1 MALVSIAEQNL
12 SLDLYYGANK
22 GSIAA
27 SAHEL
32 ALFVGDPSLGTST
45 ELTSAGGYA
54 RVTVANDGTNWPAA
68 ADGAKT
74 SAAVT
79 FADSTDAWSG
89 VPTHW
94 QLFNVDT
101 GDAGDSG
108 VLDPTVS
115 FSIDGA
121 GVVVNLTLTIYY
133 DGGLS

>member
-68 ADGAKT
+68 AAGAKT

-101 GDAGDSG
+101 GEMGDSG
-108 VLDPTVS
+108 VIPESSPVIVTE
-115 FSIDGA
+115 A
-121 GVVVNLTLTIYY
+121 GVGPVLALTVYY
-133 DGGLS
+133 AQQGA

>member
-1 MALVSIAEQNL
+1 MALVDIAEQNL

-32 ALFVGDPSLGTST
+32 ALYVGDPSLVGST

-54 RVTVANDGTNWPAA
+54 RVTIANNGTNWPAA
-68 ADGAKT
+68 SGGAKT
-74 SAAVT
+74 SAPVA
-79 FADSTDAWSG
+79 FAASTDAWSA

-108 VLDPTVS
+108 VIDPTSPISV
-115 FSIDGA
+115 DEA
-121 GVVVNLTLTIYY
+121 GVGPSLALTVYY
-133 DGGLS
+133 AQSGA